1 LDRELWTNLMSVDRI
16 VDGAGRRCA
25 YDRRMSGS
33 ASAAAPDP
41 GRGGQGQDAPAATD
55 QRAAAAQPDAEQAAP
70 PQHEAPPPIAD
81 PPPRVDA
88 PRPSDDPYADFLITS
103 ADRDA
108 AEARLRQA
116 VADDL
121 LTLDQFGDRM
131 RAVLEARTRGDLQQA
146 VAGVPLTAEPRR
158 RTRERGTARPAR
170 QQQSIVAIMSETSTR
185 GRWRP
190 ARETTALAIMGNAVV
205 DLQGAEFE
213 GDELKLNAISWMGG
227 VEIIVPEG
235 VDVELSGFAIMGDRS
250 MKLEGGVFP
259 DAPLVRVDA
268 YAVMGSVEVR
278 HPKAKERFVPDDGR
292 GAFADRVPL
301 PSGDEVAAQ
310 RRAKRST
317 VGTRLRQWAGGA
329 LAAAALLIPL
339 AWVGSSDQVTPAVF
353 GSNDQVVSTQ
363 ALEAGEELTVGAP
376 VAFGSIAI
384 QVPEGVNVERDG
396 VVIFGSNECTACA
409 TQADPDAPT
418 VRVRTFGGFGS
429 VEITTLGGAGSG

>member
-1 LDRELWTNLMSVDRI
+1 
-16 VDGAGRRCA
+16 
-25 YDRRMSGS
+25 MSGS
-33 ASAAAPDP
+33 ASTAAPDP
-41 GRGGQGQDAPAATD
+41 GRAGQGRDGLTSTD
-55 QRAAAAQPDAEQAAP
+55 QQAAAAPPPDAKQAAAAQRDDVS
-70 PQHEAPPPIAD
+70 PPIAD
-81 PPPRVDA
+81 PPPPVET
-88 PRPSDDPYADFLITS
+88 PPPSHDPHADFLITS

-131 RAVLEARTRGDLQQA
+131 RAVLEARTRGDLQEA
-146 VAGVPLTAEPRR
+146 TAGVPMAAEPRR

-170 QQQSIVAIMSETSTR
+170 QQQNIVAIMSENDTR

-190 ARETTALAIMGNAVV
+190 ARETTAVAVMGNAVV

-213 GDELKLNAISWMGG
+213 GDELKLNAIAWMGG

-235 VDVELSGFAIMGDRS
+235 VDVELTGFAIMGDRS

-278 HPKAKERFVPDDGR
+278 HPKDKERFEPDDGR

-301 PSGDEVAAQ
+301 PSFDEVMAE
-310 RRAKRST
+310 RRAKRPPL
-317 VGTRLRQWAGGA
+317 GARLRQWAGGA

-339 AWVGSSDQVTPAVF
+339 AWAGSSDQVAPAVF
-353 GSNDQVVSTQ
+353 GENQHVVSTH

-376 VAFGSIAI
+376 VAFGSISI

-396 VVIFGSNECTACA
+396 LVIFGSTECTACG
-409 TQADPDAPT
+409 TRADPDAPT
-418 VRVRTFGGFGS
+418 VRVRTIGGFGS
-429 VEITTLGGAGSG
+429 IDITSAGTAGGG

>member
-1 LDRELWTNLMSVDRI
+1 MPVEHIRHCTGGN
-16 VDGAGRRCA
+16 CA

-41 GRGGQGQDAPAATD
+41 GRAGQGRDGPTSTD
-55 QRAAAAQPDAEQAAP
+55 QQAAAAPPPDAKQATAP
-70 PQHEAPPPIAD
+70 QRDDASPPIAD
-81 PPPRVDA
+81 PPPRVEA
-88 PRPSDDPYADFLITS
+88 PRPSHDPHADFLITS

-131 RAVLEARTRGDLQQA
+131 RAVLEARTRGDLQEA
-146 VAGVPLTAEPRR
+146 TAGVPMAAEPRR

-170 QQQSIVAIMSETSTR
+170 QQQNIVAIMSETDTR

-190 ARETTALAIMGNAVV
+190 ARETTAVAVMGNAVV

-213 GDELKLNAISWMGG
+213 GDELKLNAIAWMGS

-235 VDVELSGFAIMGDRS
+235 VDVELTGFAIMGDRS

-278 HPKAKERFVPDDGR
+278 HPRDKERFEPDDRR

-301 PSGDEVAAQ
+301 PSVDDVVAE
-310 RRAKRST
+310 RRAKRAPLSA
-317 VGTRLRQWAGGA
+317 RLRQWAGGA

-339 AWVGSSDQVTPAVF
+339 AWAGSSDQVAPAVF
-353 GSNDQVVSTQ
+353 GENQHVVSTQ

-376 VAFGSIAI
+376 VAFGSISI

-396 VVIFGSNECTACA
+396 LVIFGSTECTACGA
-409 TQADPDAPT
+409 QADPDAPT
-418 VRVRTFGGFGS
+418 VRVRTIGGFGS
-429 VEITTLGGAGSG
+429 IDITSAGTTGGG